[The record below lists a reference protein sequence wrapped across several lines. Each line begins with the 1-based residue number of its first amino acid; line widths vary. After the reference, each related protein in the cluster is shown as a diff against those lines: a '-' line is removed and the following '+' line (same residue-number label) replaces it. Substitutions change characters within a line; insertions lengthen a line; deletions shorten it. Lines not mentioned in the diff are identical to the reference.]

1 MNAAIRVV
9 LAAALFG
16 ASFKA
21 LQRHERALE
30 KTEYLSIPAR
40 STVRSLAAG
49 FENMTADI
57 FYLQFIHYFG
67 KHLRAHRKY
76 HNVVPVLELI
86 TDLDPQFEGAYVMG
100 ALALGDNGEVDASEA
115 LWDKA
120 MAKMPDRWE
129 IAYQAGMSLFLF
141 GSTPEQYTRAGK
153 IFGRAAD
160 LPGAPPTA
168 RQMEARMY
176 QVTNRREMAIAV
188 WRKMYVQAYTE
199 EERAVAKR
207 TLEKYGA
214 PLPALR

>member
-67 KHLRAHRKY
+67 KHLRAHASR
-76 HNVVPVLELI
+76 NVTELSKCI
-86 TDLDPQFEGAYVMG
+86 RGL
-100 ALALGDNGEVDASEA
+100 LL
-115 LWDKA
+115 
-120 MAKMPDRWE
+120 
-129 IAYQAGMSLFLF
+129 SLF
-141 GSTPEQYTRAGK
+141 K
-153 IFGRAAD
+153 
-160 LPGAPPTA
+160 
-168 RQMEARMY
+168 
-176 QVTNRREMAIAV
+176 
-188 WRKMYVQAYTE
+188 
-199 EERAVAKR
+199 
-207 TLEKYGA
+207 
-214 PLPALR
+214 LRCQR